1 MSRIFA
7 PSSSQEPLRM
17 AQSNRDNAVTPSIT
31 RTISIVIEKHAANL
45 LVLLVCCGMIFVGLY
60 TFDRIIL
67 PMSRANQ
74 DERDGLQQRTLV
86 LETVANTLERAT
98 QASERTALIQ
108 KETTSQLLELTRAI
122 SAAQSR
128 HP

>member
-1 MSRIFA
+1 
-7 PSSSQEPLRM
+7 M
-17 AQSNRDNAVTPSIT
+17 AQSRDSVATPSIT